1 MGLKEITDLLIDLD
15 IDEIGNAVK
24 AELDAGTD
32 PQEVMQALTDG
43 MDEVGKLYEKKE
55 YYLTELVLAGETM
68 KEAFEI
74 LAPKLKTKDPGE
86 QDTIVVATVKGDNH
100 DIGKNILI
108 SMLMSSGYNIVD
120 LGM

>member
-15 IDEIGNAVK
+15 IDEIGNAVN

-74 LAPKLKTKDPGE
+74 LAPK
-86 QDTIVVATVKGDNH
+86 
-100 DIGKNILI
+100 
-108 SMLMSSGYNIVD
+108 
-120 LGM
+120 